1 MSGRKEELIAR
12 VFVAHENNV
21 PLVKSAEEVQREI
34 ALEYRNKLLI
44 EGENLPDPF
53 QVQDGWIKE
62 EDGVSLWPTTLY
74 PDIFNSISFHPSELK
89 NEDLSDYKTSKAY
102 SYYATGWLNPLYY
115 HAISDESK
123 FCFLKTTCR
132 PSQRISDVPHRL
144 WVCLSKTSG
153 SIMKAHCSCMAGI
166 SQTYNH
172 VAAALFRIESAVR
185 LGLNSPS
192 CTSKPCSWLPSSKNV
207 APVKI
212 KDLKLS
218 RGDFGQRGKKRV
230 ELNSSPKKR
239 YDPTVNLDCSLSLQD
254 LSEALKKVCDNSII
268 FTTEVK
274 QTKVTSEEKEKILT
288 LDDFLHISK
297 TPEEFLMHMEYFP
310 SHVDEI
316 ERQTQGQSNNPLWF
330 EVRKHT
336 ISASKAH
343 VIKTRIASIEKAK
356 AENKILDMGNIF
368 KTISGRGP
376 ILDLPALKYGRVME
390 AEAVSEFLGTFKE
403 THQKV
408 SAFDCGIFICKDR
421 PFIGG
426 SPDQILECKC
436 CGKFCLEIKC
446 PFSIRD
452 KSPIDAENGLKYLE
466 LNDANQLSL
475 KRNHAY
481 YTQCQIQMAVTG
493 IPKSYFVVWTAHG
506 LFTEMITF
514 DKDLWGTMKHKLTDF
529 YIDYYVP
536 SLFS

>member
-34 ALEYRNKLLI
+34 ALEYSNKLLI

-74 PDIFNSISFHPSELK
+74 PDIFNFLSFHPSELK

-166 SQTYNH
+166 SQTCNH

-230 ELNSSPKKR
+230 ELNSSPK
-239 YDPTVNLDCSLSLQD
+239 
-254 LSEALKKVCDNSII
+254 
-268 FTTEVK
+268 
-274 QTKVTSEEKEKILT
+274 
-288 LDDFLHISK
+288 
-297 TPEEFLMHMEYFP
+297 
-310 SHVDEI
+310 
-316 ERQTQGQSNNPLWF
+316 
-330 EVRKHT
+330 
-336 ISASKAH
+336 
-343 VIKTRIASIEKAK
+343 
-356 AENKILDMGNIF
+356 
-368 KTISGRGP
+368 RGM
-376 ILDLPALKYGRVME
+376 I
-390 AEAVSEFLGTFKE
+390 
-403 THQKV
+403 
-408 SAFDCGIFICKDR
+408 
-421 PFIGG
+421 
-426 SPDQILECKC
+426 
-436 CGKFCLEIKC
+436 
-446 PFSIRD
+446 
-452 KSPIDAENGLKYLE
+452 
-466 LNDANQLSL
+466 QLSTWIV
-475 KRNHAY
+475 HY
-481 YTQCQIQMAVTG
+481 
-493 IPKSYFVVWTAHG
+493 
-506 LFTEMITF
+506 LFKIF
-514 DKDLWGTMKHKLTDF
+514 LRH
-529 YIDYYVP
+529 
-536 SLFS
+536 